1 MKNIENFYP
10 LSPMQEG
17 ILFHTLYA
25 PDSGVYFNQTLCTLH
40 GNLNVSAF
48 EQAWQQV
55 VVRHPILRTA
65 FVWEGIKEPI
75 QVVYQY
81 MKLPCTQYDW
91 QGLSVQEQQEQLDTF
106 LETDRKQGFELT
118 KAPLMRLTLIR
129 LAVDTY
135 QFVWSHHHLLLD
147 GWSWPLVLKEVTAFY
162 EAYRV
167 GQDLHLQLPRP
178 YRDYIAWLQ
187 QQKLSDAEVFWRQML
202 VGLKA
207 PTPLVFSRITD
218 RFVSHEE
225 SYGYEEIKLSET
237 VTTALQSLAIKHQLT
252 LNTIVQGAWAL
263 LLSRYS
269 GEDDVVFGTTVSGR
283 SAGLTGAES
292 MVGLF
297 INTLPVRVKIHPEDL
312 LSSWLKMLQTQQ
324 IEARQYEYTPLVQ
337 IQGWTDV
344 PRSMPLFESLVV
356 FENYPVEASLLEW
369 SSELEIQNVNS
380 FEETNYPLT
389 VAVVPG
395 SELLLGISYSDR
407 RFDANIITRM
417 VSSLQTLLARMSD
430 TSATSDRRVSDLLI
444 LSEAERK
451 LLLFEW
457 NNTQVEYPQDH
468 CIHQLFESVVER
480 TPDAVAVV
488 FKNEQLTYRELNQQ
502 ANQLAHYLQKQG
514 VGPEVLVGICMERS
528 VKMLVGI
535 LGILKAG
542 GAYVPLDPT
551 YPQERLAFMFA
562 DSGISVLLTQE
573 NLVAKFPEHKAITVS
588 FDTNWEI
595 ISQENDEKLHPQGDG
610 VFEHGAWDM
619 GHGEELPMPNAQC
632 PKSAGG
638 YLSPPTR
645 GWSFPP
651 TSNENLVS
659 SVTSKNLAYVIYTSG
674 STGRPKGV
682 ATNHGSLVNAYMA
695 WENAYQLRSLATSH
709 LQMASF
715 SFDVFSAD
723 MVRALCSGAK
733 LVLCPHE
740 WLLDTEK
747 LYELMCNQKVDC
759 AEFVPSVLRNL
770 IQYLETTKQNVN
782 FMHLLVVGS
791 DSFYMKEYKELRRFC
806 AIETRLINSYGVS
819 EATVDSLYFES
830 TQVNLPIDGLVP
842 IGRPFANISIYILN
856 SHLQPVPIGVPG
868 ELYIGGAG
876 LARGYIN
883 RPDLTKE
890 KFILNPFSDEPGT
903 RLYKT
908 GDLARYLSDG
918 NIELL
923 GRIDNQVKIRGFRI
937 ELGEIEAVLLQHP
950 DVWKTVVIVQ
960 EDNPDNK
967 RLVAY
972 VVPQLGK
979 TPAVNDLRRFLKEKL
994 PDYMVPPMFMM
1005 LEQLPLTPNGKIDRR
1020 ALPVPETTI
1029 SNLQQDAIAP
1039 RDTLEF
1045 QLTQIWESIL
1055 NIHPI
1060 AVTDSFFDL
1069 GGHSLLA
1076 VRLMGQI
1083 QKHFGRNLPLSVL
1096 FQGATIEHLASIIRQ
1111 QANSQPLSP
1120 LVAIQPRGSQQPLFF
1135 VHPVGGN
1142 VLCYYQL
1149 AHHLGIDQP
1158 FYGLQSLGL
1167 YGESQPYTRI
1177 EDMATHYIE
1186 ALRVVQPQGTYLL
1199 GGWSM
1204 GGIVAFEMATQL
1216 QKQGDRVALL
1226 ALIDSPAP
1234 IFRNKPIDFDEDS
1247 DAKILANLASD
1258 MAHSAG
1264 KKPSIFYDDLQ
1275 QLEPDEQLNYF
1286 LEQAKIANLL
1296 PPDVSIQQ
1304 LRGLLQV
1311 FKSNIQAMLKYTPQV
1326 YSDQIILFRARD
1338 SVEENNLT
1346 LGWDELSSEPV
1357 EIITVPGDHYTMLSL
1372 SHIQT
1377 LKERLKFYLLA
1388 GLQDPRLL
1396 EEVGDLNTLRNKN

>member
-25 PDSGVYFNQTLCTLH
+25 PNSGVYLNQTLCTLH

-55 VVRHPILRTA
+55 LERHSILRTA

-81 MKLPCTQYDW
+81 VKLPFTQYDW
-91 QGLSVQEQQEQLDTF
+91 QELSVQKQQERLDTF
-106 LETDRKQGFELT
+106 LETDRKKGFELG
-118 KAPLMRLTLIR
+118 KAPLVRLTLIR

-147 GWSWPLVLKEVTAFY
+147 GWSWPLVLQEVTAFY
-162 EAYRV
+162 EAYRL

-187 QQKLSDAEVFWRQML
+187 QQKLSQAEVFWRQML
-202 VGLKA
+202 IGFKA

-218 RFVSHEE
+218 KFVSQVE
-225 SYGYEEIKLSET
+225 SYGYDEIKLSET
-237 VTTALQSLAIKHQLT
+237 VTTALKSLAVKHQLT
-252 LNTIVQGAWAL
+252 LNTIIQGAWAL

-283 SAGLTGAES
+283 PAGLIGAES

-324 IEARQYEYTPLVQ
+324 IEARQHEYTPLVQ
-337 IQGWTDV
+337 IQGWSDV

-356 FENYPVEASLLEW
+356 FENYPIEASLLEW
-369 SSELEIQNVNS
+369 SSELEIRNVNS
-380 FEETNYPLT
+380 FEQTNYPLT

-417 VSSLQTLLARMSD
+417 LASFQTLLQSMSD
-430 TSATSDRRVSDLLI
+430 TSEAWVERSQRRVSDLLI
-444 LSEAERK
+444 LSEAERQ

-457 NNTQVEYPQDH
+457 NNTQVEYPQEQ
-468 CIHQLFESVVER
+468 CIHQLFESFVER
-480 TPDAVAVV
+480 TPDAIAVV
-488 FKNEQLTYRELNQQ
+488 FKDEQLTYRGLNQQ

-551 YPQERLAFMFA
+551 YPQERLAFMFS
-562 DSGISVLLTQE
+562 DSGVSVLLTQE
-573 NLVAKFPEHKAITVS
+573 NLVAKFPGYGAITVS

-595 ISQENDEKLHPQGDG
+595 ISQENDE
-610 VFEHGAWDM
+610 
-619 GHGEELPMPNAQC
+619 
-632 PKSAGG
+632 
-638 YLSPPTR
+638 
-645 GWSFPP
+645 
-651 TSNENLVS
+651 NLVS
-659 SVTSKNLAYVIYTSG
+659 GVTSKNLAYVIYTSG
-674 STGRPKGV
+674 STGIPKGV

-695 WENAYQLRSLATSH
+695 WENAYQLRTLATSH

-733 LVLCPHE
+733 LVLCPYE

-770 IQYLETTKQNVN
+770 IQYLETTKQNIN

-791 DSFYMKEYKELRRFC
+791 DSFYVKEYKEFQRFC
-806 AIETRLINSYGVS
+806 ATETRLINSYGVS

-830 TQVNLPIDGLVP
+830 TKVNLPIDRLVP

-856 SHLQPVPIGVPG
+856 SHVQPVPIGIPG
-868 ELYIGGAG
+868 ELHIGGAG
-876 LARGYIN
+876 LARGYLN
-883 RPDLTKE
+883 CPDLTRE
-890 KFILNPFSDEPGT
+890 KFIPNPFSDEPGA

-918 NIELL
+918 NIELI
-923 GRIDNQVKIRGFRI
+923 GRIDHQVKIRGFRI
-937 ELGEIEAVLLQHP
+937 ELGEIETVLVQHP
-950 DVWKTVVIVQ
+950 NVRETVVIVQ
-960 EDNPDNK
+960 GDKPDNK

-979 TPAVNDLRRFLKEKL
+979 TPVVNDLRRFLKEKL
-994 PDYMVPPMFMM
+994 PDYMVPAVFIL
-1005 LEQLPLTPNGKIDRR
+1005 LEQLPLTPNGKIDRQ

-1045 QLTQIWESIL
+1045 QLTQIWEGIL

-1076 VRLMGQI
+1076 VRLMAQI

-1096 FQGATIEHLASIIRQ
+1096 FQGATIEHLASILRQ

-1149 AHHLGIDQP
+1149 AHHLGTDQP

-1167 YGESQPYTRI
+1167 YGESQPHTRI

-1186 ALRVVQPQGTYLL
+1186 ALRVVQPQGPYLL

-1216 QKQGDRVALL
+1216 QKQGDKVALL
-1226 ALIDSPAP
+1226 ALLDSPAP

-1258 MAHSAG
+1258 MARSAG
-1264 KKPSIFYDDLQ
+1264 KKPSVFYEDLQ

-1286 LEQAKIANLL
+1286 LHQTKIANLL
-1296 PPDVSIQQ
+1296 PPDVGIQQ
-1304 LRGLLQV
+1304 FRGLLQV

-1326 YSDQIILFRARD
+1326 YSHQIILFRASD

-1346 LGWDELSSEPV
+1346 LGWNELSAEPV
-1357 EIITVPGDHYTMLSL
+1357 EIITVPGDHYTMLNL

-1377 LKERLKFYLLA
+1377 LKERLKFYLNQPN
-1388 GLQDPRLL
+1388 GLSY
-1396 EEVGDLNTLRNKN
+1396 